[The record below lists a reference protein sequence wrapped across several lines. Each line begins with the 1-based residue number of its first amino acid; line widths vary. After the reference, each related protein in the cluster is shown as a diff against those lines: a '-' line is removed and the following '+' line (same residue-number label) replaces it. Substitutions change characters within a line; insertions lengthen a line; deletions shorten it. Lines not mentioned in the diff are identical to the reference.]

1 MVATDLSSSEPSAR
15 RVLVAVT
22 KALWNGAT
30 GSRLDIVRGAM
41 IELVVIALSIAG
53 PFALTAVVDGLT
65 THVMALP
72 PLLLAMAVFVGS
84 WAASALLSTWRMTYS
99 TRAIDRLAQSFAARA
114 IRNRLPV
121 SARSRDGDS
130 GQMLGLLERLPYAL
144 VIVVDGL
151 IWRAVPLALQIAGS
165 LLIVAVTVPFAY
177 AVLLALVL
185 SGYVVVT
192 WVGAVRHQHNA
203 TVANTAA
210 AAVSRDVGDVLRN
223 ARRVVFNGALDAE
236 IRMIA
241 TRFEEKTCA
250 NQRMIRS
257 LIAMSIVQYGL
268 IGIGLVVVFGF
279 AIHDTLVGEM
289 SASGFVLLQAYAFRL
304 ITPLSSFGFIL
315 SQAAGAIGT
324 VRDVLDLTD
333 EVATGVGIF
342 RGGQGAA
349 DIRLDHIGFR
359 YGGNTGGLDDVSTV
373 IPPGA
378 FVAIVGPNGSGK
390 STLAQLMA
398 GILQP
403 SSGTLTVDGQEI
415 TSVPPAHRHELVLY
429 VPQMITLFNR
439 SLRENALYPPTAQTE
454 AGLISLLADWRFHD
468 TGEMIDLSRLAGE
481 SGERLSGGQL
491 QKLELARIAGI
502 QVPALIL
509 DESTSALDPASE
521 VDVIETLRRRM
532 AGRTTLIVVTHRLGL
547 AEIADNVLLIKAG
560 KLVRQG
566 THAQLIADS
575 AAYRRLWMTG
585 AAPYDAKE

>member
-1 MVATDLSSSEPSAR
+1 MAATDPSSSEPSVR
-15 RVLVAVT
+15 RVLTAVT

-30 GSRLDIVRGAM
+30 GSRLDIVRGAL
-41 IELVVIALSIAG
+41 IELVVIALGITG
-53 PFALTAVVDGLT
+53 PFALKTVVDGLT
-65 THVMALP
+65 AHVTALP
-72 PLLLAMAVFVGS
+72 HLVLAVTVFVGS
-84 WAASALLSTWRMTYS
+84 WAASAVLSTWRMTYS
-99 TRAIDRLAQSFAARA
+99 TRAIDRLVQSLAARA
-114 IRNRLPV
+114 IHSRLPV
-121 SARSRDGDS
+121 SARGRDGDS

-151 IWRAVPLALQIAGS
+151 IWRAVPLALQVVGS
-165 LLIVAVTVPFAY
+165 LVIVAAIVPFAY
-177 AVLLALVL
+177 AVLLALILAV
-185 SGYVVVT
+185 YVVVT
-192 WVGAVRHQHNA
+192 WVGAVRHQTNA
-203 TVANTAA
+203 AVANTAA

-241 TRFEEKTCA
+241 TRFEEKTRA

-257 LIAMSIVQYGL
+257 LIAMSVAQYGL

-279 AIHDTLVGEM
+279 ASHDALIGEL
-289 SASGFVLLQAYAFRL
+289 SVSGFVLLQAYAFRL

-324 VRDVLDLTD
+324 VRDVLDSTD
-333 EVATGVGIF
+333 EDATEDGIF
-342 RGGQGAA
+342 QSGQGAA
-349 DIRLDHIGFR
+349 DIRLDHVGFR
-359 YGGNTGGLDDVSTV
+359 YAGNTGGLDDVSAI
-373 IPPGA
+373 IPRGA
-378 FVAIVGPNGSGK
+378 FVVIVGPNGSGK

-403 SSGTLTVDGQEI
+403 SSGELTVNGQDMM
-415 TSVPPAHRHELVLY
+415 SVPPGRRHELVLY

-439 SLRENALYPPTAQTE
+439 PLRENALYPPTAQTE

-521 VDVIETLRRRM
+521 VDVVETLRRRM

-547 AEIADNVLLIKAG
+547 AEIADHVLLVKAG

-566 THAQLIADS
+566 THAQLMADS
-575 AAYRRLWMTG
+575 AAYRRLWTVQ
-585 AAPYDAKE
+585 KT

>member
-1 MVATDLSSSEPSAR
+1 MAATDPSWSEPSAR
-15 RVLVAVT
+15 RVLIAVS
-22 KALWNGAT
+22 KALWNPAT
-30 GSRLDIVRGAM
+30 GSRLDIVRGAL
-41 IELVVIALSIAG
+41 IESVVIALGIAG
-53 PFALTAVVDGLT
+53 PFALKTVVDGLT
-65 THVMALP
+65 THIAAEQPLFLAL
-72 PLLLAMAVFVGS
+72 AVFVGS
-84 WAASALLSTWRMTYS
+84 WAGGAVLSTWRMAYT
-99 TRAIDRLAQSFAARA
+99 TRAIDRLAQSLAARA
-114 IRNRLPV
+114 LRSRLPA
-121 SARSRDGDS
+121 SARARDGDS
-130 GQMLGLLERLPYAL
+130 GEILGFLERLPYAL

-151 IWRAVPLALQIAGS
+151 IWRALPLALQVAGS
-165 LLIVAVTVPFAY
+165 LVIIAATVPFAY

-185 SGYVVVT
+185 SGYVAVT
-192 WVGAVRHQHNA
+192 WQGAVRHQDNA
-203 TVANTAA
+203 TTANAAA

-241 TRFEEKTCA
+241 SRFEEKTQA
-250 NQRMIRS
+250 NQSMIRS
-257 LIAMSIVQYGL
+257 LTAMSIAQYGL
-268 IGIGLVVVFGF
+268 IGAGLIVVFGF
-279 AIHDTLVGEM
+279 AVHDTLVGEM

-315 SQAAGAIGT
+315 SQAAGAIGI
-324 VRDVLDLTD
+324 VRDVLGLAKED
-333 EVATGVGIF
+333 ATEGGTF
-342 RGGQGAA
+342 RGADGAA
-349 DIRLDHIGFR
+349 DIRLDHIVFR
-359 YGGNTGGLDDVSTV
+359 YGGHAGGLDDVSAV
-373 IPPGA
+373 IPAGA

-403 SSGTLTVDGQEI
+403 SSGTISINGQDLTD
-415 TSVPPAHRHELVLY
+415 VPPAQRHELVLY

-468 TGEMIDLSRLAGE
+468 TEEMVDLSRLAGE

-521 VDVIETLRRRM
+521 VDVIDTLRRRM

-547 AEIADNVLLIKAG
+547 AEIADRVLLVKAG

-566 THAQLIADS
+566 THEQLMADS
-575 AAYRRLWMTG
+575 AAYRRLWLTS
-585 AAPYDAKE
+585 AAPYDTKE